1 MGLKSTIGWV
11 LLAAVACGAP
21 DRKNPNDP
29 RGTDE
34 STGEAIQLVARLPE
48 GGTGGVSD
56 VLAQIRYAVSGPGLP
71 AAVEGRMDL
80 IGRSARARVAG
91 VPPGEDRVFRVT
103 AMDPAEVITFA
114 VVDTVDITA
123 DLPQT
128 VELQLRRLGG
138 SLELTSELPPEI
150 VELEV
155 NIDAMGDTLLRRYDV
170 SGALVERIDNIPT
183 GGDIGVVLKGYD
195 AEAQVLIQQA
205 VKTDIRTDLVARISL
220 EVVGG
225 FLQIVAHFPEYIPI
239 VEIDRFSDE
248 MGVFFRRTDNP
259 DLPAPNAPIDF
270 DDPQFRIKAFGPNG
284 EMVEYYNFDVR
295 PKVPAIA
302 YIAVDRRDDQIPG
315 QLPVF
320 TVIPGDEGYSD
331 FVHIHYVRII
341 DRDYRANSITDA
353 EDIVDSDWEIIPTD
367 QVMQA
372 VMVPDGSMAALRFD
386 ATTPSALLDGW
397 YKGQVVKYLLFEHP
411 ASTAVVD
418 FGAGE
423 INTPQMYAFFA
434 NNRNVK
440 DGFEV
445 DPQTGM
451 THNVVTR
458 LPGQEGYSP
467 LWVLQVFKLVA
478 FDRVQD
484 LASALDQSK
493 VEESKVELESL
504 LYLNAPVVGM
514 GGASQIGA
522 AEPEPEQEPE
532 PEGEEE
538 NE

>member
-29 RGTDE
+29 RGTDV

-56 VLAQIRYAVSGPGLP
+56 VLARIRYAALRDARVVLLLAHIRYAVSGPDLP

-114 VVDTVDITA
+114 VVDTVDSTA
-123 DLPQT
+123 DAPQT
-128 VELQLRRLGG
+128 VEVQLRRLGG
-138 SLELTSELPPEI
+138 SLELTSDLPPEV

-205 VKTDIRTDLVARISL
+205 VKTDIRIDLVARISL

-259 DLPAPNAPIDF
+259 DLPAPNAPINF
-270 DDPQFRIKAFGPNG
+270 DDPRFRSKAFGPNG
-284 EMVEYYNFDVR
+284 ETVEYYNFDVR
-295 PKVPAIA
+295 PKVRSDPRPAAGIHRHTG
-302 YIAVDRRDDQIPG
+302 RR
-315 QLPVF
+315 
-320 TVIPGDEGYSD
+320 
-331 FVHIHYVRII
+331 
-341 DRDYRANSITDA
+341 
-353 EDIVDSDWEIIPTD
+353 
-367 QVMQA
+367 
-372 VMVPDGSMAALRFD
+372 
-386 ATTPSALLDGW
+386 
-397 YKGQVVKYLLFEHP
+397 
-411 ASTAVVD
+411 
-418 FGAGE
+418 
-423 INTPQMYAFFA
+423 
-434 NNRNVK
+434 
-440 DGFEV
+440 
-445 DPQTGM
+445 
-451 THNVVTR
+451 R
-458 LPGQEGYSP
+458 L
-467 LWVLQVFKLVA
+467 
-478 FDRVQD
+478 
-484 LASALDQSK
+484 
-493 VEESKVELESL
+493 
-504 LYLNAPVVGM
+504 
-514 GGASQIGA
+514 
-522 AEPEPEQEPE
+522 
-532 PEGEEE
+532 
-538 NE
+538 